1 MAVSRG
7 VRFTWVLVGSIFTVG
22 TLGFG
27 TVQAVAGLA
36 HEERDVRTVVRE
48 AVRVVDVE
56 VDGSITVVG
65 GSAGPIT
72 IDERVSRGLQAPK
85 RSVRVDG
92 DRLTVRGTCSAFP
105 QTFCSDDVTLRVPS
119 SVRVVA
125 DGLGIR
131 VSGVRGG
138 AQLESHGDDV
148 TVESVAGAV
157 RLRSHGGSVSAIAL
171 RAATVDA
178 DSSGG
183 DVELAFARSPQHVD
197 ASSSGGDVNVV
208 LPDRPVAYRVE
219 TSASGGSAGSEIRT
233 DPTSPRLIRATSS
246 GGDITIRYADR

>member
-7 VRFTWVLVGSIFTVG
+7 VRFTWVLVGSIFTIG
-22 TLGFG
+22 ILSFG

-36 HEERDVRTVVRE
+36 HEERDVHTVVRE

-56 VDGSITVVG
+56 VDGSVTIVG

-85 RSVRVDG
+85 RSIRVDG
-92 DRLTVRGTCSAFP
+92 ERLTVRGTCTAFP

-125 DGLGIR
+125 DGLGIT
-131 VSGVRGG
+131 VSRVRGG
-138 AQLESHGDDV
+138 TYLESHGGNV
-148 TVESVAGAV
+148 TVESVSGAV
-157 RLRSHGGSVSAIAL
+157 RLRSHGGSVSAIGL
-171 RAATVDA
+171 RVTTVDA

-183 DVELAFARSPQHVD
+183 DVSLAFAGSPQHVD
-197 ASSSGGDVNVV
+197 ASSSGGSVNVV
-208 LPDRPVAYRVE
+208 LPDRLVAYRVE
-219 TSASGGSAGSEIRT
+219 TSASGGSVDSDIRT

-246 GGDITIRYADR
+246 GGGITIHYADR

>member
-7 VRFTWVLVGSIFTVG
+7 VRFAWVFVGSVFTVG

-27 TVQAVAGLA
+27 TVQAVAALA
-36 HEERDVRTVVRE
+36 HEERDVHSVVRE
-48 AVRVVDVE
+48 PVRVVDVE
-56 VDGSITVVG
+56 VDGSVTIVG
-65 GSAGPIT
+65 GPAGPIT

-85 RSVRVDG
+85 RSIRVDG
-92 DRLTVRGTCSAFP
+92 ERLTVRGTCTAFP
-105 QTFCSDDVTLRVPS
+105 QTFCSDDVTVRVPS

-125 DGLGIR
+125 DGLGVT

-138 AQLESHGDDV
+138 TYLESHGDDV
-148 TVESVAGAV
+148 TVQSVGGAV
-157 RLRSHGGSVSAIAL
+157 RLRSHGGSVSAMGL
-171 RAATVDA
+171 RAGTVDA
-178 DSSGG
+178 DASGG
-183 DVELAFARSPQHVD
+183 DVSLTFAGSPQHVD
-197 ASSSGGDVNVV
+197 ANSSGGNVNLV

-246 GGDITIRYADR
+246 GGDVTIRYADR